1 MNNLTEQ
8 EAFNIADFIN
18 SYLFTAIK
26 QDEINNIEWLATLI
40 HGYEKLSEYCKYDEC
55 YDHSNEPEEDK
66 IPWERVYWERMYWYL
81 TSVPLFLGEYD
92 AEKENGQF
100 MYGVKTVMEYIAE
113 KAGKAESFRS
123 IFHSNMMKS
132 LERAGKF

>member
-8 EAFNIADFIN
+8 EAFNVADFIN

-55 YDHSNEPEEDK
+55 YDHSGESEEK
-66 IPWERVYWERMYWYL
+66 NPWLQVYWYL
-81 TSVPLFLGEYD
+81 TSNPLFVGVYD
-92 AEKENGQF
+92 AENGNEQF
-100 MYGVKTVMEYIAE
+100 MSGVETVMEYIAE
-113 KAGKAESFRS
+113 KAGKTESFKFIFNGNIKRS
-123 IFHSNMMKS
+123 LIK
-132 LERAGKF
+132 AGKF